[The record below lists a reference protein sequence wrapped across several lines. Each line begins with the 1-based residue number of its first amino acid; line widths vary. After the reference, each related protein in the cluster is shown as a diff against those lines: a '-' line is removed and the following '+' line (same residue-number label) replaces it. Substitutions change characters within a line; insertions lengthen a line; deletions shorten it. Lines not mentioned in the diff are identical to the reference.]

1 MAEMDV
7 ELEQGLKQVADL
19 IQRKVIEPSKRREAE
34 ETELSEEMKLQH
46 AWSCNIERVIFT
58 EAQLKKKV
66 KEMAIQISKDFEGKQ
81 LLAVGILTGAVCFMT
96 DLLKNMLIPYQIDFM
111 SLSSYGK
118 GTTSSGSV
126 NVKQDLSFDPA
137 GKHVLIIEDLIDTG
151 NTLKW
156 LKSYLM
162 TKNCAS
168 VKLCT
173 LLDKKARR
181 TETDVAVD
189 YVGFTCPDEFVVG
202 YGMDFA
208 ENYRC
213 LPFVGCLKPEAY
225 Q

>member
-1 MAEMDV
+1 MA
-7 ELEQGLKQVADL
+7 L
-19 IQRKVIEPSKRREAE
+19 
-34 ETELSEEMKLQH
+34 
-46 AWSCNIERVIFT
+46 
-58 EAQLKKKV
+58 
-66 KEMAIQISKDFEGKQ
+66 QISKDFEGKN
-81 LLAVGILTGAVCFMT
+81 LLCVGILTGAVCFMT
-96 DLLKNMLIPYQIDFM
+96 DLLKHMLVPYQIDFM
-111 SLSSYGK
+111 SISSYGK

-126 NVKQDLSFDPA
+126 NVKQDLSHDPS